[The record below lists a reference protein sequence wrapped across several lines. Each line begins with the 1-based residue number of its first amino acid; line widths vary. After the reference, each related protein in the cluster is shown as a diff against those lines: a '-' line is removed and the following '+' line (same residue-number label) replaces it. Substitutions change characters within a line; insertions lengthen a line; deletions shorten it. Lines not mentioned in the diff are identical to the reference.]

1 MQITVHPLRLSAQI
15 MACKVHVNSGG
26 AMKLT
31 RNAPTVKA
39 LREEY
44 GLPNSVRTFAQALDC
59 LVQIQAIID
68 EQIVEAKRVA
78 AGLDPDPY
86 RWDEDAQD
94 WVDA

>member
-15 MACKVHVNSGG
+15 MACKVHINSGG

-59 LVQIQAIID
+59 LEQIKDVID
-68 EQIVEAKRVA
+68 EQIAEAKMIA
-78 AGLDPDPY
+78 AGLEPV
-86 RWDEDAQD
+86 WDEDAQD
-94 WVDA
+94 WRDA